1 MSSIIISPKSEEEA
15 QFILALLKRLQISA
29 ITLTEE
35 EQEDWGLG
43 LLMKEV
49 DRSEKISKDDLTK
62 KRSN

>member
-29 ITLTEE
+29 ITLKEE
-35 EQEDWGLG
+35 EKEDWGLG
-43 LLMKEV
+43 LLMKET
-49 DRSEKISKDDLTK
+49 DRSQKVSKSEMIE